1 MILETIAPLLT
12 RPRRTE
18 SGPDSVDPFLPVARL
33 GRDIEVVEAS
43 LPCPRLANV
52 FAAEHV
58 SSIAVVDPADPHR
71 IGIVSRERYQLAS
84 AGTLG
89 YGQALL
95 TRRPVGEITDWE
107 PLCVAP
113 RAPLAEVV
121 QAAMSRPVRHRL
133 DDILIAGHVW
143 GVVATTDLVR
153 LLAEITV
160 ASSTP
165 SQPASLA
172 TAHASRST
180 SSSQT

>member
-1 MILETIAPLLT
+1 MILETIAPALT

-18 SGPDSVDPFLPVARL
+18 PGPGSTDPFLPVARL
-33 GRDIEVVEAS
+33 GRGIEVVEAT
-43 LPCPRLANV
+43 LPCPRLASV

-58 SSIAVVDPADPHR
+58 SSIAVVDPGEPHR
-71 IGIVSRERYQLAS
+71 IGIVSRERFQLAS

-95 TRRPVGEITDWE
+95 ARRPVGEITDWS

-121 QAAMSRPVRHRL
+121 HTAMSRPVRQRL

-160 ASSTP
+160 TRNASPQS
-165 SQPASLA
+165 SVA
-172 TAHASRST
+172 T
-180 SSSQT
+180 